1 MIRQNANEPKRKL
14 LESHSLHFVIF
25 LDEHA
30 HIVGFDLED
39 EDSSHLFQWRRGRR
53 PQFYGVANVGK
64 GCHNRDEVYAN
75 GSFDVAGAVAELTA
89 RGHNIR
95 DKVREVLIAGLNAYR

>member
-1 MIRQNANEPKRKL
+1 MSTRTLWASIWKMKIP
-14 LESHSLHFVIF
+14 VIC
-25 LDEHA
+25 
-30 HIVGFDLED
+30 
-39 EDSSHLFQWRRGRR
+39 SWRRGRR